1 MLGNDI
7 VDLQKAKIESNYNR
21 KGYLDKI
28 FTLDEKKYIEE
39 SINQEVAVWKLWSRK
54 EAVYKIIIRQGGNRG
69 YYPIKIECLN
79 DGIVQFEKE
88 LFYTKTYFNKHFIYT
103 EAVTNLKDFKNIK
116 TVKIS
121 DAIFKINNIPF
132 INSNAIIFN
141 VSKTHHGRFEKII
154 YLKK

>member
-28 FTLDEKKYIEE
+28 FTELEKIYIQE
-39 SINQEVAVWKLWSRK
+39 SINQEVAIWELWSRK
-54 EAVYKIIIRQGGNRG
+54 EAVYKIIIQQGGNRG

-79 DGIVQFEKE
+79 NGIVQFEKE

-116 TVKIS
+116 TVKNS
-121 DAIFKINNIPF
+121 HLVYKIRGIPF
-132 INSNAIIFN
+132 INSDAIIFN

-154 YLKK
+154 YLNS